1 MSITLTNIKDKW
13 KSINK
18 NMPNSW
24 ESVNYM
30 NSRIRWVLLNTIAIL
45 KKNTVNKKLK
55 VPDLQMKVKCKCE
68 KASLVADKE
77 VLCFLHELKGQ
88 KN

>member
-1 MSITLTNIKDKW
+1 
-13 KSINK
+13 
-18 NMPNSW
+18 
-24 ESVNYM
+24 M

-88 KN
+88 KNWDPGLGINNKNDKDTFRDSEFMAS